1 MTATKGALIIAHA
14 NVNVNIVDIE
24 MFLKLLLLDVAIVLY
39 RILSHNIV
47 QYYYIVKKT
56 KKLNIFIVLMNCVLY
71 IAYCIA
77 FCFLCSVYRVKYD
90 KLKEGLDNQ
99 MIPA

>member
-1 MTATKGALIIAHA
+1 MPLEVIDEIMSDDNENISIDCDIESHPIELDDDDDDEDLDVWCQRLENYSKRWKKMTATKGALIIAHA

-47 QYYYIVKKT
+47 
-56 KKLNIFIVLMNCVLY
+56 
-71 IAYCIA
+71 
-77 FCFLCSVYRVKYD
+77 
-90 KLKEGLDNQ
+90 
-99 MIPA
+99 

>member
-47 QYYYIVKKT
+47 
-56 KKLNIFIVLMNCVLY
+56 
-71 IAYCIA
+71 
-77 FCFLCSVYRVKYD
+77 
-90 KLKEGLDNQ
+90 
-99 MIPA
+99 